1 MNTKCQV
8 FTPLDYVEKLLDTVG
23 YTSNLYGKR
32 ILENSCGDGNILVAI
47 VTRYITDC
55 KANGL
60 TNIKI
65 KHGLEKDIVGY
76 EIDPKHYATCIK
88 NLNQLADTFG
98 IKSVKWGIYNE
109 DYLRDAKV
117 NTFEYVVGNPP
128 YITYSEIKPKE
139 QEYLRTSF
147 SSCAKGKFD
156 YCYAFIEKSLSELS
170 RKGKMSYLIPSSIF
184 KTVFGKKLRD
194 IMKPYIS
201 GIVEYTQIDVFDE
214 ALVKSAIIYLDK
226 SQNSNELNYS
236 DGISS
241 KMVSVKSLSDKWM
254 FSDCQEGT
262 RRFGDYFKV
271 SHVVATLLNRAFVLE
286 DGTYQI
292 TENGISV
299 GGHLLENEVVKDTET
314 PRTKQFDKNELIIF
328 PYSYRQGKLYRYS
341 EEEFEKNFPGV
352 VRYLSQYKE
361 ELAKRKS
368 DDSAKWFEYGRSQAL
383 NRLNSEKLLISTVI
397 SSEVE
402 PYLLPE
408 ECIPYAGMFIT
419 PIQREDEM
427 TLGEAYEILKSK
439 EFFEYVQN
447 IGIHINGNSVRVTSK
462 DIENFSFKER

>member
-47 VTRYITDC
+47 VKRYIADC

-88 NLNQLADTFG
+88 NLNQLVDTFG

-109 DYLRDAKV
+109 DYLRDVKV

-128 YITYSEIKPKE
+128 YITYSEIKPEE
-139 QEYLRTSF
+139 QDYLRASF
-147 SSCAKGKFD
+147 SSCKKGKFD

-184 KTVFGKKLRD
+184 KTVFGKNVRD

-201 GIVEYTQIDVFDE
+201 GIIEYTQIDVFDE

-226 SQNSNELNYS
+226 SRNIEELHYS
-236 DGISS
+236 DGTSS
-241 KMVSVKSLSDKWM
+241 RTVNVEELSDKWL
-254 FSDCQEGT
+254 FSGCKEGT

-271 SHVVATLLNRAFVLE
+271 SHVVATLLNKAYVLE

-292 TENGISV
+292 TESGIKV
-299 GGHLLENEVVKDTET
+299 GEYLLENEVVKETET
-314 PRTKQFDKNELIIF
+314 PRTKQFKKKELIIF
-328 PYSYRQGKLYRYS
+328 PYSYKRKKLYRFS
-341 EEEFEKNFPGV
+341 EEEFEGKYPGV
-352 VRYLSQYKE
+352 VNYLLQYKE

-368 DDSAKWFEYGRSQAL
+368 DNSAKWFEYGRSQAL

-402 PYLLPE
+402 PYFLPAD
-408 ECIPYAGMFIT
+408 CIPYAGMFIT
-419 PIQREDEM
+419 PVERKDEM
-427 TLGEAYEILKSK
+427 TLDEAYEILKSD
-439 EFFEYVQN
+439 EFFEYAQN
-447 IGIHINGNSVRVTSK
+447 IGIHINGNSVRITSK
-462 DIENFSFKER
+462 DIEGYFFC